1 MKSAQFRDMVKGRG
15 WWRIWPRRTRRRRAS
30 ALAAIEAS
38 GTWRTPNPVGAGDI
52 AAEGEAEFADQSP
65 MAFIFGRDRGVYAGR
80 TTLVAGSG
88 LLPDEFFIQSP
99 IGGQTTRN
107 NTGRLLILA
116 REKPNKANHPD
127 TSSGPTIAKY
137 LILFHNCRV
146 LSRNVHLKRTP
157 GAGDVSMARRLG
169 ILLPDANPCRAS
181 RTPWCP
187 LRIWLGALR
196 TREAQRRTTA
206 LAVIAFEGLNAGM
219 DRETLTRSL
228 KALALELEGL
238 RQHP

>member
-1 MKSAQFRDMVKGRG
+1 M
-15 WWRIWPRRTRRRRAS
+15 
-30 ALAAIEAS
+30 
-38 GTWRTPNPVGAGDI
+38 

-127 TSSGPTIAKY
+127 TSSGPTI
-137 LILFHNCRV
+137 I
-146 LSRNVHLKRTP
+146 
-157 GAGDVSMARRLG
+157 
-169 ILLPDANPCRAS
+169 
-181 RTPWCP
+181 
-187 LRIWLGALR
+187 
-196 TREAQRRTTA
+196 
-206 LAVIAFEGLNAGM
+206 
-219 DRETLTRSL
+219 
-228 KALALELEGL
+228 
-238 RQHP
+238 